1 MYYIIILVLLF
12 VAELF
17 ILEWLINVILLISL
31 INVVA
36 IHEPPCGVGG
46 LSSTSGHWLSFS
58 ESIRIPLVY
67 SCSDAYHI
75 Y

>member
-17 ILEWLINVILLISL
+17 YLEWLINVILLISL

-46 LSSTSGHWLSFS
+46 LSSTSGHWLSF
-58 ESIRIPLVY
+58 
-67 SCSDAYHI
+67 
-75 Y
+75 